1 MSIDQTAIEAAINR
15 VLLNGETW
23 EMGDIKSHLS
33 LDRLLEL
40 RNQELQ
46 NTNAVVAYPIVMQQ
60 VSS

>member
-1 MSIDQTAIEAAINR
+1 MSIDQTAIEAAITR